1 MRNQHGPVPDA
12 DSEAIVNVLDEYI
25 TAGGQLDFGEYN
37 TLERAR
43 AVVAADLLKQKTL
56 LGMLFGPIP
65 SGRFLSKQMQACL
78 QTLIIRKGR
87 HVIFPAAATRSTEHL
102 ARAVTTSLSVQ
113 FAHVRRLRNDKLFQQ
128 ATVHLPHDTTRELK
142 GLVSMLE
149 TTGSQTSSPAKS
161 DSSLASLVSD
171 AQESSKACPVSSAAS
186 VRQKACPAS
195 NAAGVRLD
203 ADGWPVSESDSDP
216 PASAGEMSESDSDTT
231 HRDRFLNGDIPTGH
245 DLDFEMDMFSLT

>member
-25 TAGGQLDFGEYN
+25 TAAGQLDLGEYN

-87 HVIFPAAATRSTEHL
+87 HVIFPAAATRSTEQL

-128 ATVHLPHDTTRELK
+128 ATVHLPGDTTRELK
-142 GLVSMLE
+142 ALVSMLE

-171 AQESSKACPVSSAAS
+171 AQESSKACDRRLARRQMPRACGSMLMAGLCQRATPIRQPPQAQCPRAIPIRHIVIVS
-186 VRQKACPAS
+186 
-195 NAAGVRLD
+195 
-203 ADGWPVSESDSDP
+203 
-216 PASAGEMSESDSDTT
+216 
-231 HRDRFLNGDIPTGH
+231 
-245 DLDFEMDMFSLT
+245 

>member
-1 MRNQHGPVPDA
+1 MRNQHGPVSDA
-12 DSEAIVNVLDEYI
+12 DSEAIENVLDEYI

-43 AVVAADLLKQKTL
+43 DVVAADLLKQKTL
-56 LGMLFGPIP
+56 LGMLFGPVP

-87 HVIFPAAATRSTEHL
+87 RIIFPAAATRSTEQL

-128 ATVHLPHDTTRELK
+128 ATVHLPVDTKRELK

-171 AQESSKACPVSSAAS
+171 AQESSKACPVSIAAS
-186 VRQKACPAS
+186 VRQKACPA
-195 NAAGVRLD
+195 
-203 ADGWPVSESDSDP
+203 
-216 PASAGEMSESDSDTT
+216 
-231 HRDRFLNGDIPTGH
+231 
-245 DLDFEMDMFSLT
+245 